1 MKKIKWL
8 FFDIGSTLVDES
20 NAYRRR
26 IERTVLNSDIT
37 INEFYSM
44 YKKNMKDDNEI
55 AKHFN
60 LVLAS
65 WSYEDEILYPNVEF
79 CLQELSEK
87 YKIGVIANQDFGIE
101 QRLARLGIK
110 KYISLIISSAEE
122 GIEKPNLQLFQLALK
137 RAKCKSYEAIMI
149 GDRLD
154 NDIFPANK
162 IGMKTIRVKQG
173 YWSKFGPNSDKEK
186 PDYEINEII
195 ELLRLLL

>member
-60 LVLAS
+60 VSQVQISRL
-65 WSYEDEILYPNVEF
+65 
-79 CLQELSEK
+79 EK
-87 YKIGVIANQDFGIE
+87 QVID
-101 QRLARLGIK
+101 K
-110 KYISLIISSAEE
+110 
-122 GIEKPNLQLFQLALK
+122 LK
-137 RAKCKSYEAIMI
+137 QY
-149 GDRLD
+149 
-154 NDIFPANK
+154 F
-162 IGMKTIRVKQG
+162 
-173 YWSKFGPNSDKEK
+173 
-186 PDYEINEII
+186 
-195 ELLRLLL
+195 